1 MGTIVRT
8 DELDLNTILKD
19 WPCKSGTVKVRQ
31 ITGLDGR
38 KRATRAE
45 HKGEGL
51 RAYPEQC
58 AELQQEGIQI
68 LLSASELV
76 SD

>member
-1 MGTIVRT
+1 MSL
-8 DELDLNTILKD
+8 ELNTILKD
-19 WPCKSGTVKVRQ
+19 WPCKSGTVKVRK

-51 RAYPEQC
+51 RAYPR
-58 AELQQEGIQI
+58 AMRGAQQEGIQI
-68 LLSASELV
+68 FV
-76 SD
+76 IGI